1 MIRNIRIGLRS
12 ALAFGVVGIC
22 TLILGLFSVSQLS
35 HLNDTTDI
43 LTLHRMPAISTVAEL
58 RRGILRTQI
67 AVSELSD
74 AKTSQQQRVIQT
86 RIDAIIRD
94 YDVAESAMSDLADN
108 PDSRQLLN
116 EVSQLHN
123 QLTDALPQ
131 LFQLTDKGELEAS
144 VRYREDTVVPL
155 ITKLEV
161 VLDRYDAFQKT
172 MAGRDNDAATQTYL
186 NARNLVYVGIGLT
199 LLAILLLAYFYS
211 RSLIVPLNNAV
222 NVAKQIAAGDL
233 TQKFSDPHRDEAAD
247 LLQSLADMQ
256 QQLARAISLIG
267 DSSTQLAATSEE
279 LSVVTN
285 QSSVIVTQQ
294 SDQLGL
300 AATAVSELTSAIEE
314 VARTASATSANAEVM
329 DEKTQSGK
337 GKIGETIKAL
347 ELLKSDMQDAENS
360 VLVLSENVAN
370 ISTVLDVIR
379 AIAEQT
385 NLLALNAAIEAA
397 RAGDNGRGFAV
408 VADEVRAL
416 AHRTQQ
422 STSDIEAMITAV
434 SSETK
439 QTVSKMGRS
448 NDLAHSTLTVANDA
462 SAAFEEISVLV
473 SEMNA
478 QNATIASAAE
488 QQAVVAK
495 EVDENLVHIK
505 DLSVQT
511 SAGADQTNASSVELA
526 KLAEHLN
533 ELVKRFKI
541 S

>member
-1 MIRNIRIGLRS
+1 M
-12 ALAFGVVGIC
+12 
-22 TLILGLFSVSQLS
+22 
-35 HLNDTTDI
+35 
-43 LTLHRMPAISTVAEL
+43 
-58 RRGILRTQI
+58 
-67 AVSELSD
+67 
-74 AKTSQQQRVIQT
+74 
-86 RIDAIIRD
+86 
-94 YDVAESAMSDLADN
+94 
-108 PDSRQLLN
+108 
-116 EVSQLHN
+116 
-123 QLTDALPQ
+123 
-131 LFQLTDKGELEAS
+131 
-144 VRYREDTVVPL
+144 
-155 ITKLEV
+155 
-161 VLDRYDAFQKT
+161 
-172 MAGRDNDAATQTYL
+172 
-186 NARNLVYVGIGLT
+186 
-199 LLAILLLAYFYS
+199 
-211 RSLIVPLNNAV
+211 
-222 NVAKQIAAGDL
+222 
-233 TQKFSDPHRDEAAD
+233 
-247 LLQSLADMQ
+247 
-256 QQLARAISLIG
+256 IG

-285 QSSVIVTQQ
+285 QSSTIVTQQ

-329 DEKTQSGK
+329 DEKTQIGK
-337 GKIGETIKAL
+337 GKIDETIKAL

-360 VLVLSENVAN
+360 VLVLSDNVAN

-397 RAGDNGRGFAV
+397 RAGENGRGFAV

-462 SAAFEEISVLV
+462 SAAFEEISALV